1 MKEKLSFE
9 QGMLIKKLKVP
20 LCYFESKSVHHFMM
34 AATKFKF
41 VLEADSL
48 SRCVG
53 TSCEVSK

>member
-34 AATKFKF
+34 AATKF